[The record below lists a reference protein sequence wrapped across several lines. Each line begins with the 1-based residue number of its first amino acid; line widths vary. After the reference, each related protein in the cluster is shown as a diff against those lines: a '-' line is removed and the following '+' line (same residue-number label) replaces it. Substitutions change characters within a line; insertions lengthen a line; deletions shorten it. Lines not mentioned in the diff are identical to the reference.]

1 MRNWFF
7 VITVLLAAGAGLAA
21 CSGDDS
27 SSSPLQPSPLAP
39 APTGAGPAGFAGSP
53 PAGADAARGR
63 VAQLAPPPDGFNAY
77 NARIEYVDGEVTVTF
92 VPVDM
97 SGMPR
102 AAGAHRN
109 RAVTIR
115 HCPVEPHHVGQVCG
129 KPVFQDSFAFMG
141 SPSRTFTM
149 SECSGWLIIEAA
161 ELSDDRYDGW
171 RNAPLSCRTDGQ
183 GRAVASV
190 DTDGNGW
197 EASRFPEPEPTAGTR
212 TPDQVQS
219 IVDKAVFDAGGLKP
233 GGDPVHVAGVEDL
246 FEETVGSTSGDYSV
260 GSSRP
265 AVATAVIT
273 YTSRVAI
280 TPFRTGRATIE
291 VVDRRS
297 GAEAEFDVTVSTLTI
312 LNPGDRT
319 YRQGETITPIPIL
332 YLSAAT
338 VPGGAVAVTVDVTV
352 DVSGLPAGLTWS
364 SSSSLVSGTVSADAA
379 VRDYTVTVTVTANDG
394 VNEVATTADFTIT
407 VLEAKRPQA
416 PEPPTWILLADTL
429 TASRGYTDTGGV
441 KSTGPGPD
449 ADYWPLRW
457 ARYYYAEG
465 DHCRVPVEGSP
476 STASWTIVQAYVAPP
491 GYWDRGGYGS
501 YCEIDYSGYWQAN
514 PAAPDENVE
523 LLDSADSDSVRFRD
537 GAGNPI
543 ARVPWGYDDDSAR
556 MWTFRILRNS
566 GETRLRLRCGGGG
579 GGPLPP
585 GRTGTTTWAYLHAHD
600 VPLPPSCP

>member
-1 MRNWFF
+1 M
-7 VITVLLAAGAGLAA
+7 
-21 CSGDDS
+21 
-27 SSSPLQPSPLAP
+27 
-39 APTGAGPAGFAGSP
+39 
-53 PAGADAARGR
+53 
-63 VAQLAPPPDGFNAY
+63 
-77 NARIEYVDGEVTVTF
+77 
-92 VPVDM
+92 
-97 SGMPR
+97 
-102 AAGAHRN
+102 
-109 RAVTIR
+109 
-115 HCPVEPHHVGQVCG
+115 
-129 KPVFQDSFAFMG
+129 
-141 SPSRTFTM
+141 
-149 SECSGWLIIEAA
+149 
-161 ELSDDRYDGW
+161 
-171 RNAPLSCRTDGQ
+171 
-183 GRAVASV
+183 
-190 DTDGNGW
+190 
-197 EASRFPEPEPTAGTR
+197 
-212 TPDQVQS
+212 QS

-246 FEETVGSTSGDYSV
+246 FEETEGSTSADYSAR
-260 GSSRP
+260 SSAP
-265 AVATAVIT
+265 AVATVEIT
-273 YTSRVAI
+273 SASRVAI

-291 VVDRRS
+291 VVDRQS
-297 GAEAEFDVTVSTLTI
+297 GAKAEFDVTVSALTI

-332 YLSAAT
+332 YLSAVTAP
-338 VPGGAVAVTVDVTV
+338 VGAVAVTVDVTV

-394 VNEVATTADFTIT
+394 VNEVAITADFTIT
-407 VLEAKRPQA
+407 VLEAKRSQA
-416 PEPPTWILLADTL
+416 PTWILLADTL
-429 TASRGYTDTGGV
+429 TASRGYGDTGGV

-449 ADYWPLRW
+449 LDYWPLRW

-465 DHCRVPVEGSP
+465 NHCRVPVEGSP

-491 GYWDRGGYGS
+491 GYWDRDYGS

-514 PAAPDENVE
+514 PAAPDEHVE

-566 GETRLRLRCGGGG
+566 GDTRLRLKCGGGG

-585 GRTGTTTWAYLHAHD
+585 GRTGTTTWAYLNAHD